1 MPSFRSKFCR
11 ILTKYLAAAKFN
23 PNKTIDEMRR
33 VAESLTWLARLPSNT
48 KVEKIAI
55 NYPAAS
61 NGVSSGNYY
70 RPKGRG
76 IKPLSAEG
84 GLNSLSAEWICA
96 TDARQDRAILYLH
109 GGGYNICSPNTHRE
123 LAANISKASGA
134 KVLLPD
140 YRLAPEHPFPSAL
153 EDAILAYRWLL
164 DTGFTG
170 AKIAIAGD
178 SAGGG
183 LSIATSVSL
192 RDAGEPSPA
201 SIACISP
208 WTDLEMSGNSIKTQA
223 EIDPMVN
230 LELLKIMAS
239 NYIGDAAPRSPL
251 ISPIYADLQ
260 AIPPLLIHA
269 GSDEML
275 LDDSKRI
282 AEKAKRSGVDVRL
295 KIYDQ
300 MWHVFHL
307 NARLMPEAKHAI
319 NELGSFIRQH
329 YDIP

>member
-1 MPSFRSKFCR
+1 MPSLRSKFCR
-11 ILTKYLAAAKFN
+11 ILTKHLAAGIFN

-33 VAESLTWLARLPSNT
+33 ATERLTRLSRLPSNT
-48 KVEKIAI
+48 KVEKIT
-55 NYPAAS
+55 
-61 NGVSSGNYY
+61 
-70 RPKGRG
+70 
-76 IKPLSAEG
+76 
-84 GLNSLSAEWICA
+84 LNNISAEWICA
-96 TDARQDRAILYLH
+96 AGAREDRVILYLH

-153 EDAILAYRWLL
+153 EDAVSAYRWLL
-164 DTGFTG
+164 DIGFTG
-170 AKIAIAGD
+170 AQIAIAGD

-183 LSIATSVSL
+183 LSIATSISL
-192 RDAGEPSPA
+192 RDAGEPVPA

-208 WTDLEMSGNSIKTQA
+208 WTDLDMSGNSIKTQA
-223 EIDPMVN
+223 EIDPMLN
-230 LELLKIMAS
+230 LQPLKIMAS
-239 NYIGDAAPRSPL
+239 NYIGDTAPRSPL
-251 ISPIYADLQ
+251 VSPIYADLK
-260 AIPPLLIHA
+260 AISPLLIHV

-275 LDDSKRI
+275 LDDSKGI
-282 AEKAKRSGVDVRL
+282 AEKAKRSGVDVTL

-307 NARLMPEAKHAI
+307 NARVMPEAKHAI

-329 YDIP
+329 YDITE